1 MWQSGDANR
10 GIFEHALA
18 LARIEGETI
27 SAMPPLDDPR
37 RERYAQGLADGKT
50 QLQAYAAAGFGKSK
64 SAPSRLAKEP
74 AIQARVGELLRARN
88 IAMEK
93 AMVRGVRQ
101 AGITKEWVID
111 MLKENVDRAMQARPV
126 LDKDGKETGRYEWNG
141 FVANKA
147 LELLGREI
155 GMFVERH
162 ELTLAQRLSEMPE
175 DQRAAEMLELVERAR
190 ARLQQIRAAEQR
202 TIEGSTTEVSVSGAE
217 PPD

>member
-1 MWQSGDANR
+1 
-10 GIFEHALA
+10 
-18 LARIEGETI
+18 
-27 SAMPPLDDPR
+27 
-37 RERYAQGLADGKT
+37 
-50 QLQAYAAAGFGKSK
+50 
-64 SAPSRLAKEP
+64 
-74 AIQARVGELLRARN
+74 
-88 IAMEK
+88 
-93 AMVRGVRQ
+93 MVRGVRQ

-126 LDKDGKETGRYEWNG
+126 LDKDGNETGRYEWNG